1 MCRPVRARVSGVVPV
16 WPLILRGKWRGEGG
30 ETEEEEQGGGKV
42 LVRRRRRQGEGL
54 VEMVTVQGGR
64 NYRRSRHGGVYNR
77 RPEEGRD
84 RETNRETQ
92 GGWRGGLGD
101 CVRARQSEE
110 WRVQTRSGHGTSCC
124 ARSIERS
131 NHLCSHT
138 MPAMANKLVYV
149 CLRVYNTL
157 HLASIGSV
165 SPLFPL
171 VGFGEL
177 FSSFSFFPS
186 NDGSRFFRTNRK
198 FEVNELSSIE
208 SFDSLLP
215 RSVIFGLEI
224 LYAWVERSLTEDF
237 DFKR

>member
-1 MCRPVRARVSGVVPV
+1 MEETTAVRGTGGYIIGGR
-16 WPLILRGKWRGEGG
+16 RRGG
-30 ETEEEEQGGGKV
+30 E
-42 LVRRRRRQGEGL
+42 
-54 VEMVTVQGGR
+54 
-64 NYRRSRHGGVYNR
+64 
-77 RPEEGRD
+77 RD

-138 MPAMANKLVYV
+138 MLAMANKLVYV
-149 CLRVYNTL
+149 CLRVHNTL
-157 HLASIGSV
+157 RLASIGSV
-165 SPLFPL
+165 SPLFSL

-237 DFKR
+237 DFKIILY

>member
-1 MCRPVRARVSGVVPV
+1 MCRPVRARVSGVVSV

-157 HLASIGSV
+157 RLAALEAFRRSFLLLDLENCFL
-165 SPLFPL
+165 LFLFFLRMMDL
-171 VGFGEL
+171 V
-177 FSSFSFFPS
+177 FFE
-186 NDGSRFFRTNRK
+186 R
-198 FEVNELSSIE
+198 IE
-208 SFDSLLP
+208 NSKSMNFP
-215 RSVIFGLEI
+215 RSKVSIRCCLGQ
-224 LYAWVERSLTEDF
+224 
-237 DFKR
+237 